1 MSVNK
6 LSVGNANKWIDRSA
20 QNKLKKHLGLPKNKS
35 EYREDKKSASCKLKF
50 AYIYLHCA
58 IMNEKM
64 NINTPTHPKIFESA
78 IVYLCLTSQFSIQ
91 V

>member
-64 NINTPTHPKIFESA
+64 NINTPTHPKIFQIWICYRLFVSDFT
-78 IVYLCLTSQFSIQ
+78 I
-91 V
+91 

>member
-58 IMNEKM
+58 IINEKM
-64 NINTPTHPKIFESA
+64 NINTPTHPKIFQIWICYRLFVSDFT
-78 IVYLCLTSQFSIQ
+78 I
-91 V
+91 

>member
-64 NINTPTHPKIFESA
+64 NINTPTHPKIFQIWICYRLFVSD
-78 IVYLCLTSQFSIQ
+78 LTI
-91 V
+91 